1 MINLQNFQVNQT
13 GETCSRMLTDPVKS
27 ADMDQYLWKPYSSSS
42 KTPLLYDAQVTVD
55 VADDVSEPYI
65 HLFSLCFV
73 VYNVFF

>member
-55 VADDVSEPYI
+55 VADDVSEPYT
-65 HLFSLCFV
+65 HFFLCV
-73 VYNVFF
+73 LLCMMYFF